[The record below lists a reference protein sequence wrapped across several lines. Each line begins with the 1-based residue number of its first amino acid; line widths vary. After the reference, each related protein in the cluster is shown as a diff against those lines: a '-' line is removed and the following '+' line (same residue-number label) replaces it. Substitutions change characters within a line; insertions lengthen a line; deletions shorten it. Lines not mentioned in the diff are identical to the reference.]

1 MPADA
6 GKNDFYQKED
16 RRMLQTVY
24 SAGLSGVDGFPVTIE
39 CNCANRLSRFEV
51 VGLPDASVREARERI
66 KAAIENCGFEFPEA
80 EITVNMAPADKKKQ
94 GSAYDLA
101 LLVGILGSAGAL
113 TLPDNLSEL
122 CFLGE
127 LSLSGEVRGV
137 KGVLCMC
144 LAAAGDG
151 KKEIFVP
158 KENAAEAS
166 VTAGV
171 TVYGVSH
178 VSEVSAHLKGEK
190 RLDPVTFDRARFE
203 EGSRKFPFDFA
214 DVKGQ
219 QRAKRALEIAAAGG
233 HNVLL
238 IGPPGTGKSMLA
250 KRIPTILP
258 PLTFPEA
265 IETTK
270 LHSVAGLLPEGVSL
284 LTARPFRSP
293 HHTLSPVALAGGG
306 SIPMPGEISLA
317 HNGVLFLDELPE
329 FSKPSAE
336 VLRQPLEDGRITITR
351 ATGRVT
357 FPCTFMMVCAMNP
370 CRCGYYGH
378 PTRACTCRKKDIAD
392 YLQKISGPLL
402 DRIDIQIEVPS
413 LSYEELAEEEK
424 QESSD
429 KIRAR
434 VVAARGRA
442 LARFEKAGEAQ
453 YANAQLTSAQIRR
466 DCKLTDEASRLLKNA
481 FERLGLS
488 GRGYD
493 RILRVARTVA
503 DLDESD
509 IIEGK
514 HIAEAI
520 QLRSLD
526 RKYW

>member
-1 MPADA
+1 
-6 GKNDFYQKED
+6 
-16 RRMLQTVY
+16 MLEVIY
-24 SAGLSGVDGFPVTIE
+24 SAGLSGVDGFPVTVE
-39 CNCANRLSRFEV
+39 CNCANRLSKFEV
-51 VGLPDASVREARERI
+51 VGLPDAAVKEARERI
-66 KAAIENCGFEFPEA
+66 KAAIENSGYEFPEA

-101 LLVGILGSAGAL
+101 MLVGILGSCGSI
-113 TLPDNLSEL
+113 TLPPDINDT
-122 CFLGE
+122 CFIGE

-144 LAAAGDG
+144 IAAKNAG
-151 KKEIFVP
+151 KKKIFVP
-158 KENAAEAS
+158 YENAGEAS
-166 VTAGV
+166 VTDGV
-171 TVYGVSH
+171 AVYGVKN
-178 VSEVSAHLKGEK
+178 VKELIAHLKEEA
-190 RLDPVTFDRARFE
+190 LITPSIFDINIFND
-203 EGSRKFPFDFA
+203 GISSFGLDFA

-219 QRAKRALEIAAAGG
+219 EKAKRALEIAAAGG

-250 KRIPTILP
+250 KRIGTILP
-258 PLTFPEA
+258 PLGFEEA

-270 LHSVAGLLPEGVSL
+270 LHSVAGILPEGVSL
-284 LTARPFRSP
+284 LTGRPFRSP
-293 HHTLSPVALAGGG
+293 HHTLSPIALAGGG

-329 FSKPSAE
+329 FSKASAE

-351 ATGRVT
+351 ASGRVT
-357 FPCTFMMVCAMNP
+357 FPCSFMLVCAMNP
-370 CRCGYYGH
+370 CRCGYFGH
-378 PTRACTCRKKDIAD
+378 PTRQCTCRKKDISD

-413 LSYEELAEEEK
+413 LSYEDLASKK
-424 QESSD
+424 QE
-429 KIRAR
+429 
-434 VVAARGRA
+434 
-442 LARFEKAGEAQ
+442 E
-453 YANAQLTSAQIRR
+453 TSAQIRER
-466 DCKLTDEASRLLKNA
+466 VVKARNIAVSRFKANGDEIWSNASMTSSQIRKYCELSESAASLLKNA
-481 FERLGLS
+481 FDKMGLS

-503 DLDESD
+503 DLDGSEG
-509 IIEGK
+509 IEAK

>member
-1 MPADA
+1 
-6 GKNDFYQKED
+6 
-16 RRMLQTVY
+16 MLQTVY
-24 SAGLSGVDGFPVTIE
+24 SAGINGVDGFPVTVE
-39 CNCANRLSRFEV
+39 CNCSNRLAKFEV
-51 VGLPDASVREARERI
+51 VGLPDAAVREARERI
-66 KAAIENCGFEFPEA
+66 KAAIENNGFDFPDA
-80 EITVNMAPADKKKQ
+80 EITVNLAPADKKKQ

-101 LLVGILGSAGAL
+101 LMIGILGSCGAM
-113 TLPDNLSEL
+113 TLPEGLDKS
-122 CFLGE
+122 CFIGE

-137 KGVLCMC
+137 RGVLCMC
-144 LAAAGDG
+144 LAAKEAG
-151 KKEIFVP
+151 KTTLFVP
-158 KENAAEAS
+158 AENAGEAS
-166 VTAGV
+166 VTDGV
-171 TVYGVSH
+171 TVYGVKT
-178 VSEVSAHLKGEK
+178 VRELIDHLTGKAP
-190 RLDPVTFDRARFE
+190 LTPVTFDMSRFE
-203 EGSRKFPFDFA
+203 AGVTAFGMDFS

-219 QRAKRALEIAAAGG
+219 DKAKRALEIAAAGG

-258 PLTFPEA
+258 PLGFEEA

-270 LHSVAGLLPEGVSL
+270 LHSVAGILPESVSL

-293 HHTLSPVALAGGG
+293 HHTLSPIALAGGG

-329 FSKPSAE
+329 FSKASAE
-336 VLRQPLEDGRITITR
+336 VLRQPLEDHKITITR

-357 FPCTFMMVCAMNP
+357 FPCSFMLVCAMNP

-413 LSYEELAEEEK
+413 LSYEELADDTP
-424 QESSD
+424 QETSAD
-429 KIRAR
+429 IRSR
-434 VVAARGRA
+434 VVEARKLA
-442 LARFEKAGEAQ
+442 VARFQNDGEAVWS
-453 YANAQLTSAQIRR
+453 NAAMSSRQIRKY
-466 DCKLTDEASRLLKNA
+466 CVMTDEAAKLLKNA
-481 FERLGLS
+481 FDKMGLS

-493 RILRVARTVA
+493 RILRVSRTVA
-503 DLDESD
+503 DLDKSEK
-509 IIEGK
+509 IEAK